1 MRRVLK
7 NSKCEVLSK
16 HSLTGPKFE
25 ENIGAAHH
33 AGGEGTRSTGERW
46 SAAKAL

>member
-33 AGGEGTRSTGERW
+33 AGGEGVHGRQERDRGW
-46 SAAKAL
+46 